1 MENILVYLKD
11 EYKNRIL
18 NLLTSNY
25 FIIETY
31 FDKYNYNSVILRNKA
46 NIIIINNSLLDYELL
61 IKLSSLNKII
71 IVIKDSESN
80 ANFNADFIYF
90 IDKNKLYYLN
100 DYLNIILKDYKKINH
115 LSNILES
122 YKEKEEEARLVKRAK
137 LKLMSEGMSEEES
150 YNMILK
156 NSMKK
161 RITKKEEAIIILN
174 K

>member
-18 NLLTSNY
+18 NLLTNNY

-71 IVIKDSESN
+71 IVIKDSEFN

-90 IDKNKLYYLN
+90 IDKNKLDYLN

-161 RITKKEEAIIILN
+161 RITKKEEAIIILG

>member
-1 MENILVYLKD
+1 M
-11 EYKNRIL
+11 
-18 NLLTSNY
+18 
-25 FIIETY
+25 
-31 FDKYNYNSVILRNKA
+31 
-46 NIIIINNSLLDYELL
+46 
-61 IKLSSLNKII
+61 
-71 IVIKDSESN
+71 IKDSESN

-90 IDKNKLYYLN
+90 IDKNKLNYLN